1 MKISIVI
8 GTYNQKETLEM
19 VLSSFADQT
28 IPASDYEVVIID
40 SSSTDGTDQ
49 MMNHL
54 KVPYSLKYI
63 VKENKGKSSARNHG
77 VREARSEIILLT
89 DSDMIAAKDLLE
101 NHLIVHQLKK
111 NASVEGA
118 TYNLKKKFTVDEL
131 NPNHPQVEPYI
142 KKRLRN
148 GQKLKWSYFLSGN
161 LSLRKD
167 NFIKAGGFDENFSI
181 YGWEDIELGYRLK
194 KMGVPLVYNSKAANY
209 HYHFVSGEDMLKR
222 KYNMGKSAAYFYKKH
237 PNFTIKMFLGMNPI
251 AMLIF
256 NYLKKRPDK
265 LKKITNQHILE
276 EYNYRLGL
284 TDELKRL
291 KG

>member
-54 KVPYSLKYI
+54 KVPHPLKYI
-63 VKENKGKSSARNHG
+63 VKENTGKSSARNHG
-77 VREARSEIILLT
+77 VMEARSDIILLT
-89 DSDMIAAKDLLE
+89 DADMIAAKDLLE
-101 NHLIVHQLKK
+101 NHLIAHHNKK
-111 NASVEGA
+111 NVSVEGT
-118 TYNLKKKFTVDEL
+118 TYNLKKKVTVDEL
-131 NPNHPQVEPYI
+131 DPESPQVEAYI
-142 KKRLRN
+142 KQRLRN

-167 NFIKAGGFDENFSI
+167 NFIKAGGFDEKFSI

-194 KMGVPLVYNSKAANY
+194 KMGVPLIYSSKAANY

-222 KYNMGKSAAYFYKKH
+222 KYNMGKSAAYFYRKH
-237 PNFTIKMFLGMNPI
+237 PNFTVKMFLGMNPI
-251 AMLIF
+251 AMFFF
-256 NYLKKRPDK
+256 NYLKKRPEK

-276 EYNYRLGL
+276 EYYYRLGL
-284 TDELKRL
+284 TEELKRL
-291 KG
+291 K